1 MTERLILA
9 LAVLSALALVGQ
21 FLRAAATRRR
31 RRLVEEVRLSVS
43 AGPRPRVIAF
53 SGPGCAAC
61 RTQQRI
67 LDEVRAAW
75 AGGVDVEYVDAMAEP
90 ALARR
95 FGVLV
100 VPTTVVA
107 APDGRVVGINGG
119 LADADRLLT
128 QLAAAA

>member
-9 LAVLSALALVGQ
+9 LAVLSVLVLAGQLV
-21 FLRAAATRRR
+21 RTSVTRRR
-31 RRLVEEVRLSVS
+31 RRLVKEVRLS
-43 AGPRPRVIAF
+43 AGSRPRVIAF
-53 SGPGCAAC
+53 SGPGCAVC
-61 RTQQRI
+61 RSQQRI

-75 AGGVDVEYVDAMAEP
+75 IGGVDVEYVDATEEP

-119 LADADRLLT
+119 LADADRLLA